1 MNVLNLFQK
10 VSSRNVLSFMSL
22 KSEKGVI
29 FLTTKVLV
37 LAKIGGDFP
46 PQKIS
51 EKGYLF
57 SARNEHGYTVEGLYH
72 HLSQQMYTIL
82 VNTES
87 LNTEIKHL
95 VRERYENLRTK
106 SLPNN
111 FSPICLY
118 RCVIPCINLLKLN
131 SRGKPS

>member
-10 VSSRNVLSFMSL
+10 GSSGNVLSL

-46 PQKIS
+46 PKIS

-57 SARNEHGYTVEGLYH
+57 SARNEHGNH
-72 HLSQQMYTIL
+72 
-82 VNTES
+82 
-87 LNTEIKHL
+87 
-95 VRERYENLRTK
+95 
-106 SLPNN
+106 
-111 FSPICLY
+111 
-118 RCVIPCINLLKLN
+118 
-131 SRGKPS
+131 